1 MLKINDQVVNLD
13 KMLRRLIG
21 EHMDLVLETSPDA
34 GSVKVG
40 PGQMEQ
46 VLINLAVN
54 ARDAMRDGGKL
65 TVQTMD
71 VIMGEKGV
79 GLGSTLGSGE
89 AVAIKVTDTSIGMTQ
104 EVASRAFDPFFTP
117 KEVGEGTGL
126 GLSVCYGIVKQNGG
140 HVSVESKFGEGTTFT
155 IYMPRVKESSEVLQ
169 PTETP
174 RDLFG
179 GTETVLLVEDEPS
192 VKKLTVQALKREG
205 YKVLEPVNGE
215 DVFRVIENDAD
226 DDVDL
231 LLTDVVMPAMRGREL
246 AEHFKSVHPKSK
258 ILFMSGYFDDMA
270 KGGGIQEP
278 KGGFVQKPVTM
289 IEMSLKVRALLD
301 SD

>member
-1 MLKINDQVVNLD
+1 M
-13 KMLRRLIG
+13 
-21 EHMDLVLETSPDA
+21 
-34 GSVKVG
+34 
-40 PGQMEQ
+40 
-46 VLINLAVN
+46 
-54 ARDAMRDGGKL
+54 
-65 TVQTMD
+65 
-71 VIMGEKGV
+71 
-79 GLGSTLGSGE
+79 
-89 AVAIKVTDTSIGMTQ
+89 
-104 EVASRAFDPFFTP
+104 
-117 KEVGEGTGL
+117 GEGTGL

-140 HVSVESKFGEGTTFT
+140 HVSVESKFGEGTTST

-174 RDLFG
+174 CDLFG

-215 DVFRVIENDAD
+215 DAFRVIENYAD

-231 LLTDVVMPAMRGREL
+231 LLTDVIIRAMRGREL
-246 AEHFKSVHPKSK
+246 AEHFESVHPEGK

-278 KGGFVQKPVTM
+278 EGGFMQKPVTM